1 MVGGCV
7 GFDRPRL
14 PQPGENLKN
23 KQGAIKDSAPLEERE
38 IKGL

>member
-1 MVGGCV
+1 LI
-7 GFDRPRL
+7 PSAI
-14 PQPGENLKN
+14 PGPGMNFKN

>member
-1 MVGGCV
+1 MDLQWLG
-7 GFDRPRL
+7 PHAI
-14 PQPGENLKN
+14 PGSGSNLKN